1 MFHLFWALRHTFHTS
16 DYAGRLPN
24 ISRADL
30 RGLPEAFANLVEN
43 LDPSA
48 FWETVGGVALWEDS
62 SVSFVH
68 KLAQWNEFLDDYMR
82 HHGMYIRNFTRRTM
96 F

>member
-16 DYAGRLPN
+16 GWLPN

-30 RGLPEAFANLVEN
+30 RGLPEAFAKLVEN

-48 FWETVGGVALWEDS
+48 FWETNDGIALWEDS
-62 SVSFVH
+62 NVPFVH
-68 KLAQWNEFLDDYMR
+68 KLSQWNEFLDDYLSYN
-82 HHGMYIRNFTRRTM
+82 GMYIQNFTP
-96 F
+96 

>member
-30 RGLPEAFANLVEN
+30 RGLPEAFAKLVEN

-48 FWETVGGVALWEDS
+48 FWETDGGVALWEDS

-68 KLAQWNEFLDDYMR
+68 KLAQWNEFLDDYMSY
-82 HHGMYIRNFTRRTM
+82 HGMYIRNFTR
-96 F
+96 

>member
-1 MFHLFWALRHTFHTS
+1 MFWALRHTFHTS
-16 DYAGRLPN
+16 DYTIRLPN

-48 FWETVGGVALWEDS
+48 FWETTGGMALWEDS
-62 SVSFVH
+62 SVSFVD
-68 KLAQWNEFLDDYMR
+68 KLTQWNDFLDGYMAYD
-82 HHGMYIRNFTRRTM
+82 GMDIRDFT
-96 F
+96 

>member
-16 DYAGRLPN
+16 NYAGRLPD

-30 RGLPEAFANLVEN
+30 RRLPESFAQLVEN

-48 FWETVGGVALWEDS
+48 FWETDGGIALWEDR
-62 SVSFVH
+62 SVPLVD
-68 KLAQWNEFLDDYMR
+68 KLTQSNEFLDGYMSYD
-82 HHGMYIRNFTRRTM
+82 GMYIRNFT
-96 F
+96 

>member
-1 MFHLFWALRHTFHTS
+1 MFHLFWVLRHTFHTS

-30 RGLPEAFANLVEN
+30 RGLPEAFARLVEN

-48 FWETVGGVALWEDS
+48 FWKSDGGRALWEDS
-62 SVSFVH
+62 SVPLVD
-68 KLAQWNEFLDDYMR
+68 KLTQWNEFLDGYMSYD
-82 HHGMYIRNFTRRTM
+82 GMYIRNFTRQIT